1 MIFATISS
9 ILMRRQEDVVT
20 APVDMVT
27 YTVENAIRYYV
38 YAKKAIVLTY
48 IPINCKLY
56 LNIAIVFDTNM
67 CELKYFFASAPLK
80 SLPFNTFYLTMLHKC
95 NKLKIR
101 GNFSKAL
108 TFLSYICS
116 KKRKKTKSRIFNL
129 DLPNVICDYCG
140 VKDLQIVFK

>member
-1 MIFATISS
+1 MIFVTISL
-9 ILMRRQEDVVT
+9 ILTRREEDVVA

-27 YTVENAIRYYV
+27 YTAENAIRYYV
-38 YAKKAIVLTY
+38 YAKKAIVFTY

-80 SLPFNTFYLTMLHKC
+80 SLPFNTLYLAMLDKC

-101 GNFSKAL
+101 ENF
-108 TFLSYICS
+108 
-116 KKRKKTKSRIFNL
+116 
-129 DLPNVICDYCG
+129 
-140 VKDLQIVFK
+140 